1 MIKTRSAQVLAS
13 TGSGCEARRVVGGGA
28 LKVDCEWHTGT
39 GEEFERSVVK
49 RDADK
54 GVGIIR

>member
-1 MIKTRSAQVLAS
+1 M
-13 TGSGCEARRVVGGGA
+13 GGGA